1 MPILHKNITASADI
15 HNPKWFSDA
24 NNGDYAWRNEQGNLE
39 TIDELLL
46 PAAFNFV
53 DASSAPPTSNV
64 NDIYVLSSGGS
75 VHVDW
80 GSVSVN
86 DWVRYDG
93 EAWNS
98 ITPQKSSLCYNE
110 NSDTLLSFNGLAWA
124 AIGGGIDNV
133 TSAEKAALSP
143 NTGDFVYDTDLN
155 SLQRYDGSNWIDI
168 AKGYGVAA
176 AYDSSGVPTFYT
188 SLKAAYDSGLG
199 NVKLFSDYEETSSNP
214 INIVSGRNVDLNGF
228 TYTYNVADGT
238 SIFEDN
244 SSNNSVRI
252 TNGRL
257 IRKNGTG
264 GDHIINCNLT
274 QERIEVLNVYA
285 ENENG
290 ACLNVRTTFNGSGSE
305 FVSNIASGNGFY
317 FSTASVVRFGKYVNK
332 GNSDSSFLG
341 DELKF
346 VEFIC
351 EGSGKNY
358 LFSGNIFNSRFIGNT
373 GRAVLTSSNV
383 KIYDCYMESPS
394 NNALDLRSNSEV
406 YNSTMVS
413 DAAVCVN
420 TTGST
425 ATKMVGCI
433 VQGSHSVYSVNAL
446 SRVEDCTIVNSG
458 AGQAINVNA
467 SNVEIVNNVIRLE
480 SGTDDGIYIN
490 STRLNTLV
498 SNNDIFVNDAT
509 AVGINSVNE
518 DAYIVDNDVK
528 GTATAFDLGTGSNLW
543 TATKDSQGNSAQV

>member
-1 MPILHKNITASADI
+1 MPILHKNITAETDI
-15 HNPKWFSDA
+15 HNPKWFSNA
-24 NNGDYAWRNEQGNLE
+24 NNGDYAWKNEQGNLE
-39 TIDELLL
+39 SIDELLL
-46 PAAFNFV
+46 PAALKFV
-53 DASSAPPTSNV
+53 DGSVAPPTSNV
-64 NDIYVLSSGGS
+64 GDIYVLSSGGS
-75 VHVDW
+75 VNAGW
-80 GSVSVN
+80 GSVSLQ

-93 EAWNS
+93 AAWNS

-110 NSDTLLSFNGLAWA
+110 NSDTLLSFNGTAWA

-133 TSAEKAALSP
+133 NSAEKAALSP
-143 NTGDFVYDTDLN
+143 NSGDFVYDTDLN
-155 SLQRYDGSNWIDI
+155 SLQRYDGSTWIDI
-168 AKGYGVAA
+168 ARGYGVAA
-176 AYDSSGVPTFYT
+176 AYNSNGIPTFYT
-188 SLKAAYDSGLG
+188 SVKAAYDSGVG
-199 NVKLFSDYEETSSNP
+199 NIKLFGDYEETSSNP
-214 INIVSGRNVDLNGF
+214 INIVDGRNIDLNGF
-228 TYTYNVADGT
+228 TYTYNVADST

-244 SSNNSVRI
+244 TANNSIRI

-264 GDHIINCNLT
+264 GDNIINCNLIQT
-274 QERIEVLNVYA
+274 KMDFINVYA

-317 FSTASVVRFGKYVNK
+317 FNTGCNVRFGKYVNK

-341 DELKF
+341 TELKF

-383 KIYDCYMESPS
+383 KIYDSYMESPS

-413 DAAVCVN
+413 NAAVCVN

-425 ATKMVGCI
+425 ATKMIGCI

-446 SRVEDCTIVNSG
+446 SRVEDCIIVNSG
-458 AGQAINVNA
+458 TGYAIDANA
-467 SNVEIVNNVIRLE
+467 TTQIINNTIRLE
-480 SGTDDGIYIN
+480 GGTADAID
-490 STRLNTLV
+490 LNTYVNSLV
-498 SNNDIFVNDAT
+498 SNNEIFVNDAA
-509 AVGINSVNE
+509 AVGIKSTNVNV
-518 DAYIVDNDVK
+518 YIVDNDVK

>member
-1 MPILHKNITASADI
+1 MPILHKNITAETDI
-15 HNPKWFSDA
+15 HNPKWFSNA
-24 NNGDYAWRNEQGNLE
+24 NNGDYAWKNEQGNLE
-39 TIDELLL
+39 SIDELLL
-46 PAAFNFV
+46 PAALNFV
-53 DASSAPPTSNV
+53 DGSVAPPTSNV
-64 NDIYVLSSGGS
+64 GDIYVLSSGGS
-75 VHVDW
+75 VNAGW
-80 GSVSVN
+80 GSVSLQ

-93 EAWNS
+93 AAWNA

-133 TSAEKAALSP
+133 TSAQKAALSP
-143 NTGDFVYDTDLN
+143 NPGDFVYDTDLN
-155 SLQRYDGSNWIDI
+155 SLQRYDGSTWIDI
-168 AKGYGVAA
+168 ARGYGVAA
-176 AYDSSGVPTFYT
+176 AYNSNGIPTFYT
-188 SLKAAYDSGLG
+188 SVKAAYDSGVG
-199 NVKLFSDYEETSSNP
+199 NIKLFGDYEETSSNP
-214 INIVSGRNVDLNGF
+214 INIVDGRNIDLNGF
-228 TYTYNVADGT
+228 TYTYNVADST

-244 SSNNSVRI
+244 TANNSIRI

-264 GDHIINCNLT
+264 GDHIINCNLIQT
-274 QERIEVLNVYA
+274 KMDFINVYA

-305 FVSNIASGNGFY
+305 FVSNIASGSGFY
-317 FSTASVVRFGKYVNK
+317 FNTGSNVRFGKYVNK
-332 GNSDSSFLG
+332 SNGGSVFLG
-341 DELKF
+341 SELKF

-351 EGSGKNY
+351 EGSG
-358 LFSGNIFNSRFIGNT
+358 GNTINGNVYNSRFIGNT
-373 GRAVLTSSNV
+373 GRAVLTGSNT
-383 KIYDCYMESPS
+383 KIYDSYLESPS
-394 NNALDLRSNSEV
+394 NNALDLRNSSEV

-420 TTGST
+420 TVGTT

-446 SRVEDCTIVNSG
+446 SRVEDCVIVNSG

-480 SGTDDGIYIN
+480 SGTADGIYIN

-509 AVGINSVNE
+509 AVGIGSPNI

-543 TATKDSQGNSAQV
+543 TGTKDSQGNSAQV